1 MSRIYTLT
9 IACLLCALS
18 SKAVLKTWIGASG
31 ASWSV
36 GTNWNPSGAP
46 GSIDDVQFTGAALV
60 AMDVNP
66 SINSLLIAAGGL
78 VELSA
83 STGRSIT
90 VASTSTVTPG
100 LKINAGSTLK
110 LSQSAGSA
118 FDLNLTG
125 SFGVTGQVYGT
136 LQFAGTNASASA
148 RLTLFGGAISTGNLT
163 VFDGGIIQYDV
174 NTGNTTGNG
183 INGLVMEAGSQ
194 YIVNRNGGTMPA
206 GNYKNGSYIR
216 INGVTT
222 NLFSFNT
229 TANYNGVIEWNCTGQ
244 TLNGSS
250 AGLGLSAS
258 YPTIDSFVI
267 KSTGSTGTLRFA
279 TEMTTSPTFN
289 YIRVEGGTLE
299 VASPR
304 AANRAMTVNNDIS
317 VTGGTLYLNATDGTD
332 IFATY
337 NVTVTVNGN
346 VSVTGGTLNMSNRP
360 NGSSSTY
367 GTGNIICNG
376 TNFTQSGGLITE
388 TAPLPPIS
396 DASSIT
402 MSGTSAQNLSLTNW
416 INQVRLF
423 VTNTSGVNLQSNVSC
438 PEFFVMSTA
447 GAYMVLGNY
456 NFTTIYNQSAIN
468 VAGTNPARLVTN
480 GTGHYT
486 ITNVA
491 SAATVTFPVTPVV
504 NSISSVILRN
514 NDIFANTFDVRVERG
529 NNPSGIFNTGLTVN
543 RTWIINDLN
552 APSGSNLVD
561 LTFLYP
567 DTVLNGGAATRGTLK
582 ELGHF
587 VGSTWNVDPVATT
600 RTPSQG
606 GASPAIDTTGTFAP
620 NTLDS
625 AFVLG
630 EQFSILNLRSG
641 ITLNYF
647 KGNRRGTDNMLN
659 WAVNCTSN
667 QAKFE
672 IQRSGNG
679 ISFQAIANI
688 TASFDR
694 CLQPFDFTD
703 NSPLAGLNYYRIKIT
718 DIDGT
723 VTYSTYVLLQN
734 KACAPGGMAM
744 VPTLV
749 NKPGA
754 VVCLDATAATALQ
767 FVITDVN
774 GRRVQTVKETA
785 ATGQNQF
792 AINLE
797 KLVPGLYYLS
807 AYSGNQQWTTVRFV
821 KL

>member
-1 MSRIYTLT
+1 MNRIFTLT
-9 IACLLCALS
+9 VACLLCALS
-18 SKAVLKTWIGASG
+18 SQAVLKTWIGASG
-31 ASWSV
+31 GSWSV
-36 GTNWNPSGAP
+36 GTNWSGGTAP
-46 GSIDDVQFTGAALV
+46 LSADDVQFTGPALV
-60 AMDVNP
+60 TMDVSPN
-66 SINSLLIAAGGL
+66 INSILVSAAGQ

-83 STGRSIT
+83 SAARTIT
-90 VASTSTVTPG
+90 LSSTSAITPG
-100 LKINAGSTLK
+100 LKINAGATLK
-110 LSQSAGSA
+110 LSQSAASA
-118 FDLNLTG
+118 FALALTG
-125 SFGVTGQVYGT
+125 TAGVTGQIYGT
-136 LQFAGTNASASA
+136 LQFTGTNASASA
-148 RLTLFGGAISTGNLT
+148 RLDLFAGAVANGTVT
-163 VFDGGIIQYDV
+163 VFDGGIIQYDI
-174 NTGNTTGNG
+174 NTGNTIGNG
-183 INGLVMEAGSQ
+183 LTGLIMEAGSQ

-206 GNYKNGSYIR
+206 GNFKNGSYIR

-250 AGLGLSAS
+250 AGLGLSSS
-258 YPTIDSFVI
+258 YPTIDSFVV
-267 KSTGSTGTLRFA
+267 KNTGATGTLRFA

-304 AANRAMTVNNDIS
+304 AANRTMTVNNDIT
-317 VTGGTLYLNATDGTD
+317 VIGGTLYVNATDGTD
-332 IFATY
+332 NLTSY
-337 NVTVTVNGN
+337 NMTLNVNGN

-367 GTGNIICNG
+367 GTGNINVKG
-376 TNFTQSGGLITE
+376 NFLQTGGLITE
-388 TAPLPPIS
+388 TAPVPPIS

-402 MSGTSAQNLSLTNW
+402 MSGTVAQNLALTNW
-416 INQVRLF
+416 TNQIRLL
-423 VTNTSGVNLQSNVSC
+423 VNNTGGVNLQSNVSC
-438 PEFFVMSTA
+438 PDFFIMSTA
-447 GAYMVLGNY
+447 GAYVVLGNY
-456 NFTTIYNQSAIN
+456 HFTTTYNQSSIN

-504 NSISSVILRN
+504 NSISSVILKN

-552 APSGSNLVD
+552 TPSSSNAVE

-567 DTVLNGGAATRGTLK
+567 DTVLNGGAATRGNTK

-587 VGSTWNVDPVATT
+587 VGTVWNVDPVGTAL
-600 RTPSQG
+600 TPSQG
-606 GASPAIDTTGTFAP
+606 GASPATDTTGPFAP

-630 EQFSILNLRSG
+630 NQFSILNLASG

-647 KGNRRGTDNMLN
+647 KGNKRGSENMLN

-679 ISFQAIANI
+679 ISFTTIANI
-688 TASFDR
+688 TASFNR

-703 NSPLAGLNYYRIKIT
+703 NNPLAGLNYYRIKII

-723 VTYSTYVLLQN
+723 VTYSTFVLLQN

-749 NKPGA
+749 NKPAA
-754 VVCLDATAATALQ
+754 VICLDATAATALQ
-767 FVITDVN
+767 FVVTDVN
-774 GRRVQTVKETA
+774 GRPVQTVKETA

-792 AINLE
+792 TINLE
-797 KLVPGLYYLS
+797 KLAPGLYYLS
-807 AYSGNQQWTTVRFV
+807 AYGSNQKWTTVRFV